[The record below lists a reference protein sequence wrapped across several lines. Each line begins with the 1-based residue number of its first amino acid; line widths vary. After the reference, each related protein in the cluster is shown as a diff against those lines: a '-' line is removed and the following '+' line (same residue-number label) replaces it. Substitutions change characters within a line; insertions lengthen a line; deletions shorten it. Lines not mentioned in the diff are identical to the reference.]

1 MNKKLII
8 IFTILAIIHMFFID
22 SSSLKIS
29 ATTEKLYEDLK
40 VYSDVLTIIQK
51 NYVDEIDLKKTIYN
65 SIKGMVSKLDPH
77 SSFMPPDMYKEMQV
91 ETKGKFGG
99 LGIEITI
106 KDGILTVVSPIED
119 TPAYRAGIKTGDQI
133 IKIENEPTKDI
144 SLMDAVKKM
153 RGKPKT
159 EIKITIMRD
168 EFKEPKEFSIIRDII
183 KIISVKS
190 KLIEDKYGY
199 VRIAQ
204 FQENTLNEFRRAL
217 KDLRS
222 GKHPIRGL
230 ILDLRGNPGGLLDQA
245 VKICDEFLDSG
256 LIVYTEGRIETQK
269 MQFHAK
275 ENKETINYPTVVL
288 VNGGSASAS
297 EIVAGALKENGRAYI
312 IGTPTF
318 GKGTVQ
324 TIYPLIDGSGLRITT
339 AKYYTPSHRSIQ
351 EKGIIPNRI
360 VEDSI
365 DSSYPSRKK
374 IKFLREKDLLDHFNK
389 EDVKEEDKEKE
400 KEKDEEASS
409 KNEEDKSVDPPLQA
423 AIIYLE
429 GKTGILE

>member
-8 IFTILAIIHMFFID
+8 IFTILAIIHVFFID

-29 ATTEKLYEDLK
+29 ATTEELYEDLK

-51 NYVDEIDLKKTIYN
+51 NYVDEIELKKTIYN

-106 KDGILTVVSPIED
+106 KDGVLTVVSPIED

-183 KIISVKS
+183 KIKSVKS

-217 KDLRS
+217 KDLKS
-222 GKHPIRGL
+222 SKHPIRGL

-256 LIVYTEGRIETQK
+256 LIVYTEGRIQTQK

-312 IGTPTF
+312 IGTQTF

-365 DSSYPSRKK
+365 DSSYTSRGK
-374 IKFLREKDLLDHFNK
+374 IKFLREKDLLDHFKK
-389 EDVKEEDKEKE
+389 EDVKEEDKE

-429 GKTGILE
+429 GKSGILE

>member
-8 IFTILAIIHMFFID
+8 IFTILAIIHVFFID

-29 ATTEKLYEDLK
+29 ATTEELYEDLK
-40 VYSDVLTIIQK
+40 VYSDVMNNIQK
-51 NYVDEIDLKKTIYN
+51 NYVEEIELKKTIYN

-183 KIISVKS
+183 KIKSVKS

-217 KDLRS
+217 KDLKS
-222 GKHPIRGL
+222 SKHPIRGL

-297 EIVAGALKENGRAYI
+297 EIVAGALKDHGRAYI
-312 IGTPTF
+312 IGTQTF

-365 DSSYPSRKK
+365 DSSYTSRGK
-374 IKFLREKDLLDHFNK
+374 IKFLREKDLLDHFKK
-389 EDVKEEDKEKE
+389 EDVKEEDKE

-429 GKTGILE
+429 GKSGILE